1 SGWHA
6 LRQQRKA
13 DVLAHIHMR
22 IERKQLEHEGD
33 VALPRPAHGHILA
46 AEQDLAASRQF
57 QTCDHAQCR
66 RLAAARRPE
75 HDEELAILDDEAG
88 VLHGDEIAEGLS
100 QMLDADF
107 GHDYSGNFETMMNIT
122 VPASMVMK
130 E

>member
-1 SGWHA
+1 
-6 LRQQRKA
+6 
-13 DVLAHIHMR
+13 MR
-22 IERKQLEHEGD
+22 IEREKLEDEGD
-33 VALPRPAHGHILA
+33 VAFARPAHGDILA
-46 AEQDLAASRQF
+46 AEQDLAARRQF
-57 QTCDHAQCR
+57 QPGDHAQRR
-66 RLAAARRPE
+66 RLAAARRAK

-88 VLHGDEIAEGLS
+88 ILHGDEIAEGLS